1 VLANGTTTMASGPLS
16 ATFGPT
22 WLTPLVTPL
31 LSSTYSV
38 LRSKVIAL
46 NNLSQYSHCYVVQ
59 LF

>member
-1 VLANGTTTMASGPLS
+1 MVPLRWQVGPSQLRLAPPGSHR
-16 ATFGPT
+16 
-22 WLTPLVTPL
+22 LVTPL

-38 LRSKVIAL
+38 LRSTVIAL